1 MAKMVVRVPGFAGEY
16 ELDEDRAFTT
26 NEWRWIREV
35 SGYMPLTIQDGFA
48 GGDPTLFVALSVV
61 AMHRSGKLRED
72 QVVDTAQ
79 RLGNVPFDGE
89 AITMI
94 GDEVAPD
101 EVPLDLTQPPADLL
115 RTGSPSSVG

>member
-1 MAKMVVRVPGFAGEY
+1 MAKMVVRVPGFQGEY

-61 AMHRSGKLRED
+61 AMHRSGKLTQD
-72 QVVDTAQ
+72 QVVETAQ
-79 RLGNVPFDGE
+79 RLGDVPFDGE

-94 GDEVAPD
+94 GDGVAPD
-101 EVPLDLTQPPADLL
+101 ELPLDLTLPPAGLL

>member
-1 MAKMVVRVPGFAGEY
+1 MAKMVVNIPGHQGQY
-16 ELDEDRAFTT
+16 ELDEDRAFST

-61 AMHRSGKLRED
+61 AMHRNGRIRSE
-72 QVVDTAQ
+72 QVLEVAEQ
-79 RLGNVPFDGE
+79 IGNAPFDGE

-94 GDEVAPD
+94 GDAAEAD
-101 EVPLDLTQPPADLL
+101 ELPLDSTPEPAELL
-115 RTGSPSSVG
+115 PTGSG